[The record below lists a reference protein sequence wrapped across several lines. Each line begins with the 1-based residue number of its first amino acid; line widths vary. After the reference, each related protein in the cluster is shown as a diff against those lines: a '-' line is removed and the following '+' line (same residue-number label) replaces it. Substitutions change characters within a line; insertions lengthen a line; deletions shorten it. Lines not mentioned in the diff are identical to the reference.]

1 MDELL
6 YTRGSDLPVYDNS
19 LIGQDGGID
28 YALNHHKLYDSLK
41 RVGISTSMQLRS
53 TELVPSRQYFIRVKN
68 QEFNYSNNPSF
79 VKTSD
84 EGATDNDEGKIRF
97 TEFYNDPKVY
107 ITTVGLYND
116 ENELVAVA
124 KLSQPF
130 QKSFD
135 NEALIKIKLN
145 V

>member
-1 MDELL
+1 M
-6 YTRGSDLPVYDNS
+6 
-19 LIGQDGGID
+19 GI
-28 YALNHHKLYDSLK
+28 
-41 RVGISTSMQLRS
+41 
-53 TELVPSRQYFIRVKN
+53 VPSRQYFIRVKN

-79 VKTSD
+79 VKTND
-84 EGATDNDEGKIRF
+84 VDATDNDEGKGF
-97 TEFYNDPKVY
+97 SEFYNDPKVY

-135 NEALIKIKLN
+135 NEALIKVKLN
-145 V
+145 GKRI